1 MRIYIFFSLN
11 YCKLWK
17 DNNKLNL
24 AKRLTEKQKSE
35 IAEYF
40 KNGKTIEALSKE
52 FNCTSLTITRNLKKN
67 LGEMK
72 YKQFL
77 EKNKNFNQLS
87 SHLEIDKKKK
97 NDFELANK
105 ISKNEFSDHLM
116 LDANQSEN
124 DNFSSAEFLEISPL
138 HFEIENI
145 TRKELSSIPI
155 KEIDFPKIVYMIV
168 DKNIELETKYLKE
181 YPEWQFLAQEELNR
195 KTIEIFNDIKVAKR
209 LCNKDQK
216 VIKVPNTKVFSIAA
230 PYLLDNGISRIIN
243 FDKLIAL

>member
-1 MRIYIFFSLN
+1 M
-11 YCKLWK
+11 
-17 DNNKLNL
+17 

-40 KNGKTIEALSKE
+40 KNGKTIEALSKD
-52 FNCTSLTITRNLKKN
+52 FNCTSLTIIRNLKKN

-77 EKNKNFNQLS
+77 EKNKNFDQLS

-105 ISKNEFSDHLM
+105 ISKNEFSDDLM

-124 DNFSSAEFLEISPL
+124 DNFSSAEFIEISPL
-138 HFEIENI
+138 NFEIENI

-155 KEIDFPKIVYMIV
+155 KEIDFPKTVYMIV
-168 DKNIELETKYLKE
+168 DKNIELEIKLLKD
-181 YPEWQFLAQEELNR
+181 YPEWEFLPNEDLER
-195 KTIEIFNDIKVAKR
+195 KTIEIYYDLKLAKR
-209 LCNKDQK
+209 ACNKEQK
-216 VIKVPNTKVFSIAA
+216 VIKVPNTDVFRIVSPI
-230 PYLLDNGISRIIN
+230 LISRGISRIVSAE
-243 FDKLIAL
+243 KLIAL